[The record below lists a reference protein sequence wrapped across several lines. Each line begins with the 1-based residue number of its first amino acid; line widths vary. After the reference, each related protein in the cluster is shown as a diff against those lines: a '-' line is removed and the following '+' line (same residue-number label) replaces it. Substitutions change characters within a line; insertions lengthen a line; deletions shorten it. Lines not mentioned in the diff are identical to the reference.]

1 MNTDDLR
8 QDFTNDLSELVHEYQ
23 AAGLE
28 NGQIADKLV
37 LYAEVAKSES
47 EHSIDSDPGVLIAD
61 D

>member
-8 QDFTNDLSELVHEYQ
+8 QQFANDLSELVHEYQ

-37 LYAEVAKSES
+37 LYAEVAQSES
-47 EHSIDSDPGVLIAD
+47 EHATNSDHGVLVAD